1 MGLPWRNHA
10 KTHRKLENHGE
21 TMEKP
26 IENMEN
32 HGETMEKP
40 IENMEKPWK
49 NP

>member
-1 MGLPWRNHA
+1 
-10 KTHRKLENHGE
+10 
-21 TMEKP
+21 MEKP

-40 IENMEKPWK
+40 IENSKTMEKPWK

>member
-1 MGLPWRNHA
+1 
-10 KTHRKLENHGE
+10 
-21 TMEKP
+21 MEKP